1 VINIAFLLIGIGL
14 GVLIANILDTYTGLD
29 EDAVYPSIIFLIAG
43 LGLYVEYTQTKKAL
57 ED

>member
-1 VINIAFLLIGIGL
+1 MGL
-14 GVLIANILDTYTGLD
+14 GVLIANILDNYTGLD
-29 EDAVYPSIIFLIAG
+29 EDAVYPSIIFIIAG